1 MSGHSSHSGPGHET
15 IDVTFKHTIW
25 LIPVC
30 ILLLV
35 AYVAVCWFGATA
47 SLTREMT
54 RKQGIGAEAG
64 AETLKAFRAHED
76 STMHE
81 YGWKDKDKGVVQMP
95 IDQAMKMM
103 TAKIPNDTAKAQA
116 R

>member
-1 MSGHSSHSGPGHET
+1 MSGHSSHGGPGHET
-15 IDVTFKHTIW
+15 VDVTFKHTIW

-30 ILLLV
+30 ILVLV

-95 IDQAMKMM
+95 IDHAMEMM
-103 TAKIPNDTAKAQA
+103 AKEAGSSADSMKAK
-116 R
+116 